1 MHPEWERPIRVNMFF
16 PIIYTIA
23 TIFITIVPMIAS
35 PIETGTR
42 LIKDPYIYTD
52 LYIFLF
58 ILYILYVLSF
68 ILYVRI
74 FSYFIYKNA

>member
-35 PIETGTR
+35 PIETGII
-42 LIKDPYIYTD
+42 LKEGPYIYTD

-58 ILYILYVLSF
+58 HL
-68 ILYVRI
+68 
-74 FSYFIYKNA
+74 